1 MKFFILYLAAV
12 SILSCIVT
20 VHDKISA
27 KKGKRRVPEKILF
40 LLAAV
45 GGSATMYITMLIIRH
60 KTRHKR
66 FMIGLPAI
74 FILQCFLLILVTQKI
89 NVSSLILP
97 F

>member
-1 MKFFILYLAAV
+1 MRPFIFYLAAV

-27 KKGKRRVPEKILF
+27 QKGKWRVPEKALF
-40 LLAAV
+40 LLAV
-45 GGSATMYITMLIIRH
+45 LGGSAAMYITMLIIRH

-74 FILQCFLLILVTQKI
+74 FILQCVLLILVTQKI
-89 NVSSLILP
+89 NVSDLILQL
-97 F
+97 

>member
-1 MKFFILYLAAV
+1 MKLFILYLAAV

-20 VHDKISA
+20 VHDKSSA
-27 KKGKRRVPEKILF
+27 KKGKRRVPEKVLF

-45 GGSATMYITMLIIRH
+45 GGSAAIYITMLIIRH

-89 NVSSLILP
+89 NVSNLILP

>member
-1 MKFFILYLAAV
+1 MKYFILYLAAV
-12 SILSCIVT
+12 SVLSCMAA

-27 KKGKRRVPEKILF
+27 KKGKWRVPEKVLF
-40 LLAAV
+40 LLAV
-45 GGSATMYITMLIIRH
+45 LGGSAAMYITMLIIRH

-74 FILQCFLLILVTQKI
+74 FILQCALLILVTQKI

-97 F
+97 L